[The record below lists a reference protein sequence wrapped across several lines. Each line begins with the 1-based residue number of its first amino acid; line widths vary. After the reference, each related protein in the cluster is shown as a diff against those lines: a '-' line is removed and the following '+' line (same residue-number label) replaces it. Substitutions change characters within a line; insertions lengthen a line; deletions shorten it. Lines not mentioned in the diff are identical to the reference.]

1 MKTTKIEFS
10 TAELEKALVGFSD
23 AISNF
28 RIVIGKQ
35 LLPDF
40 ESIGRNIVIGIEKGF
55 VRYWLTPFQVQII
68 LLVVFV
74 LLVLVIGVR

>member
-10 TAELEKALVGFSD
+10 TAELEKAIIGFSD
-23 AISNF
+23 AIDNF
-28 RIVIGKQ
+28 RIVLGKQ
-35 LLPDF
+35 FLPEF

-55 VRYWLTPFQVQII
+55 IKYWLTPFQVQMI

-74 LLVLVIGVR
+74 LLVMILSV